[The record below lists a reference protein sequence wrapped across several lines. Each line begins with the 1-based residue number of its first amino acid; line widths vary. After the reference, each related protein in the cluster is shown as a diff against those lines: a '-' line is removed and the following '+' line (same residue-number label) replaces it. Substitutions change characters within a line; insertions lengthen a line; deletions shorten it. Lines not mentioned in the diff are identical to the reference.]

1 MSNSID
7 NYAIKQVLEN
17 ELCPVHQKYPEI
29 EVTPTGFQFSSC
41 CAEFNKELTS
51 KATKMTTDQIT
62 ASISNMF
69 KKGFKF

>member
-1 MSNSID
+1 MRNSVD
-7 NYAIKQVLEN
+7 NYTIKQALEN
-17 ELCPVHQKYPEI
+17 EICAVHQKQTEI
-29 EVTPTGFQFSSC
+29 EITPTGFKFSSC

-69 KKGFKF
+69 KKLT